1 MNFILL
7 IVTVFFLVI
16 NAKVHYKNPNFDESF
31 GFSKSDICNVQTFE
45 RDFYFEINDS
55 YKTKPIR
62 AEENSQIL
70 SCFRFNNNLFQIF
83 IAKGRKFVVYKNG
96 LQRRYLVP
104 FGFKFLIFDNLTN
117 KMYMIINNQ
126 ILEIDFADVDKHY
139 ALNDTLQYFPYKQLF
154 SNINSNIF
162 GTKIYNNT
170 IYFLNPYKNQ
180 DKERENYSSL
190 LYIVDK
196 YTMNILPTNKTKLDF
211 VITENVEGAKF
222 LPIINSNDN
231 PHMIILY
238 LLDAILV
245 IGLIFLYR
253 CLQIK
258 LEHLKK
264 KYGIEMKDFTKPL
277 LIKKMEDNLSI

>member
-1 MNFILL
+1 
-7 IVTVFFLVI
+7 
-16 NAKVHYKNPNFDESF
+16 
-31 GFSKSDICNVQTFE
+31 
-45 RDFYFEINDS
+45 
-55 YKTKPIR
+55 
-62 AEENSQIL
+62 
-70 SCFRFNNNLFQIF
+70 
-83 IAKGRKFVVYKNG
+83 
-96 LQRRYLVP
+96 
-104 FGFKFLIFDNLTN
+104 
-117 KMYMIINNQ
+117 
-126 ILEIDFADVDKHY
+126 
-139 ALNDTLQYFPYKQLF
+139 
-154 SNINSNIF
+154 
-162 GTKIYNNT
+162 
-170 IYFLNPYKNQ
+170 
-180 DKERENYSSL
+180 
-190 LYIVDK
+190 
-196 YTMNILPTNKTKLDF
+196 MNILPTNKTKLDF